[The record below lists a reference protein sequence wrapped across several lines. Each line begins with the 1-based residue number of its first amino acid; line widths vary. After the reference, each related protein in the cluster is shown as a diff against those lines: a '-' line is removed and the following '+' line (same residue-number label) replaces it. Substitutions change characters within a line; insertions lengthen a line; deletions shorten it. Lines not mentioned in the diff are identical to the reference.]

1 MINELIPTKC
11 YILTYTIKYPKIY
24 LMLWIN
30 STKPAPRL
38 RGGYEV
44 EIRYRK
50 RKRNRYYEGL
60 DIPCYKNVKNTTR
73 ELNVI

>member
-1 MINELIPTKC
+1 MF
-11 YILTYTIKYPKIY
+11 
-24 LMLWIN
+24 WIN

-50 RKRNRYYEGL
+50 YKRNRYYVGL
-60 DIPCYKNVKNTTR
+60 ALLCYKNVKNTTR

>member
-1 MINELIPTKC
+1 
-11 YILTYTIKYPKIY
+11 
-24 LMLWIN
+24 MLWIN
-30 STKPAPRL
+30 STKPAARL

-60 DIPCYKNVKNTTR
+60 DILCYKNVKNTTR